1 MSQINII
8 LVDDHPSVRFGLEA
22 VLNKFDDITVINVA
36 DSGQRALEL
45 CQTEQPDVAI
55 VDLCMPGMSGLDTI
69 RALHE
74 QYPTI
79 KLIVLTHADN
89 NDMVAEALQAGAVGF
104 LVKNA
109 EIKDIANA
117 IRSAV
122 QNQRTLSPEALESI
136 ISAQTALFPHPDST
150 LTQRERDVL
159 KLMAEGK
166 KNPQI
171 AKDLVITLSTVK
183 FHVSSIFKKLG
194 VETRTEAVVYAMKLG
209 LIDDSVTS

>member
-1 MSQINII
+1 
-8 LVDDHPSVRFGLEA
+8 
-22 VLNKFDDITVINVA
+22 
-36 DSGQRALEL
+36 
-45 CQTEQPDVAI
+45 
-55 VDLCMPGMSGLDTI
+55 
-69 RALHE
+69 
-74 QYPTI
+74 
-79 KLIVLTHADN
+79 LT
-89 NDMVAEALQAGAVGF
+89 
-104 LVKNA
+104 
-109 EIKDIANA
+109 

>member
-166 KNPQI
+166 KKPPDCQRFGNHPIYRKIPCQ
-171 AKDLVITLSTVK
+171 LHL
-183 FHVSSIFKKLG
+183 
-194 VETRTEAVVYAMKLG
+194 
-209 LIDDSVTS
+209 